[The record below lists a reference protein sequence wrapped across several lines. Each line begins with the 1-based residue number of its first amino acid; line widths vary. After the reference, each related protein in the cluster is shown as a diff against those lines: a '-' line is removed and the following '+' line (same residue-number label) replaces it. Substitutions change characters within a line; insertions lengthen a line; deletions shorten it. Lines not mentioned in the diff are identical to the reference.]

1 MPDYNGAED
10 RVGDFAMVDFTGSH
24 VVVTGG
30 TGALGR
36 AVIGA
41 LRAAGAVCHVP
52 NLVAAELVDF
62 PYANDAGVRI
72 ARDVDVAEEDAVHRF
87 YQALPPLWAS
97 VHLAG
102 GFAMAPVAATSAR
115 DFTAQFRMN
124 ALSCFL
130 CSAAAVRAFRARPQ
144 PGPGGAKGG
153 RIVNV
158 AARPALEPRLG
169 AGMIAYTASKS
180 AVAALTQALAQETVG
195 DDIWVNAVAPS
206 VLDTP
211 ANRAA
216 MTDADHSRWV
226 APADIARLIVFL
238 ASAENQVTRG
248 AVIPVYGGS

>member
-1 MPDYNGAED
+1 
-10 RVGDFAMVDFTGSH
+10 MVDFAGNH

-36 AVIGA
+36 AVIGT

-52 NLVAAELVDF
+52 NLVAAELDDF
-62 PYANDAGVRI
+62 PYSSDPGVHVGRG
-72 ARDVDVAEEDAVHRF
+72 VDLEDEVAVRRF

-97 VHLAG
+97 IHLAG
-102 GFAMAPVAATSAR
+102 GFAMAPIGEMSAA
-115 DFTAQFRMN
+115 DFMAQFRLN

-130 CSAAAVRAFRARPQ
+130 CSAAAVAAFRARRG
-144 PGPGGAKGG
+144 PGPGGAAGG

-169 AGMIAYTASKS
+169 AGIIAYTASKS
-180 AVAALTQALAQETVG
+180 AVAALTQALAQETT
-195 DDIWVNAVAPS
+195 DEEIWINAVAPS

-216 MTDADHSRWV
+216 MPDADPRRWV
-226 APADIARLIVFL
+226 APMDLAEIITFL
-238 ASAENQVTRG
+238 ASPANRVTRG

>member
-1 MPDYNGAED
+1 
-10 RVGDFAMVDFTGSH
+10 MVDFAGSH
-24 VVVTGG
+24 IVVTGG

-36 AVIGA
+36 AVIAA

-52 NLVAAELVDF
+52 NLIASELDGF
-62 PYANDAGVRI
+62 PHLSDPGVHI
-72 ARDVDVAEEDAVHRF
+72 ARDVDVAEETAVRRF
-87 YQALPPLWAS
+87 YQSLPPLWAS

-102 GFAMAPVAATSAR
+102 GFAMAPIAEMSAA
-115 DFTAQFRMN
+115 DFIAQFRMN

-130 CSAAAVRAFRARPQ
+130 CSAAAVAAFRARQ
-144 PGPGGAKGG
+144 EPGPGGLPGG

-180 AVAALTQALAQETVG
+180 AVAALTQALAQETT
-195 DDIWVNAVAPS
+195 DEQIWVNAVAPS

-211 ANRAA
+211 ANRVA
-216 MTDADHSRWV
+216 MPDADHRRWV
-226 APADIARLIVFL
+226 SPADLAEVITFL
-238 ASAENQVTRG
+238 ASPGNRVTRG